1 MIWRWCCRYDIL
13 YLLYQNEFFF
23 KIFLSSMYRC
33 LRSICINLYQYVS
46 TFDVNFLPNVRQCWM
61 FTMTLR
67 ALAALYKRRQF
78 HRRDSLKSNWHNFLH
93 QNCVSVR
100 RDDRNSKCL
109 TDFILLVPPNPKKNH
124 QEIQGISQ
132 RNSKWQIGPYCCRH
146 AHRFRIQKNKKQKS
160 DINYDLASIKHLSSP
175 RAESARAVT
184 GRRCPHSG
192 VG

>member
-1 MIWRWCCRYDIL
+1 
-13 YLLYQNEFFF
+13 
-23 KIFLSSMYRC
+23 MYRC

-109 TDFILLVPPNPKKNH
+109 TDFILLVPPNPKKN
-124 QEIQGISQ
+124 SP
-132 RNSKWQIGPYCCRH
+132 RNPRNFTEKFQMTDWSLLLPPRSPLQDPK
-146 AHRFRIQKNKKQKS
+146 KNKNS
-160 DINYDLASIKHLSSP
+160 DINYDLASIKHLYIFAWMVEKASLQVLTRCKICKVP
-175 RAESARAVT
+175 RSFRKLGGT
-184 GRRCPHSG
+184 SKII
-192 VG
+192 

>member
-1 MIWRWCCRYDIL
+1 M
-13 YLLYQNEFFF
+13 YQ
-23 KIFLSSMYRC
+23 C

-132 RNSKWQIGPYCCRH
+132 RNSKWQIGPYCCCH
-146 AHRFRIQKNKKQKS
+146 AHRFRIPKKNKNS
-160 DINYDLASIKHLSSP
+160 DINYDLASIKHFYIFAWMVEKSFTSGTDQVQDLQDLSENWGKNQKWFNS
-175 RAESARAVT
+175 
-184 GRRCPHSG
+184 
-192 VG
+192 

>member
-1 MIWRWCCRYDIL
+1 
-13 YLLYQNEFFF
+13 
-23 KIFLSSMYRC
+23 MYRC

-109 TDFILLVPPNPKKNH
+109 TDFILLVPPNPKKSH

-132 RNSKWQIGPYCCRH
+132 RNSKWQIGSIFYCCRH
-146 AHRFRIQKNKKQKS
+146 AHRFRIQKKAK
-160 DINYDLASIKHLSSP
+160 ILTLIMIWHLSNIYIFSLGCIFAWMVEKSFTSGTDQVQDLQSP
-175 RAESARAVT
+175 EEI
-184 GRRCPHSG
+184 GEKWKMI
-192 VG
+192 